1 MTMRW
6 DRRYLELA
14 KLVSTWSKDPN
25 KQVGAVVTD
34 QHYVRGLG
42 FNGFPRGIEDTPHLL
57 EDKKMKLQIVVHA
70 ETNAILA
77 ARGLGDTIYIWPC
90 LPCTQCSSLIIQ
102 AGIKRVVSSLSDKN
116 AKSKWNKDLA
126 YDTLLQAGVEVFY
139 V

>member
-1 MTMRW
+1 MTILW

-14 KLVSTWSKDPN
+14 RLVSSWSKDPN

-34 QHYVRGLG
+34 KQYVRGVG
-42 FNGFPRGIEDTPHLL
+42 FNGFPRGIDDSPHLL
-57 EDKKMKLQIVVHA
+57 EDKKFKLQIVVHA
-70 ETNAILA
+70 EVNAILA
-77 ARGLGDTIYIWPC
+77 ARGVGDTIYIWPC

-102 AGIKRVVSSLSDKN
+102 SGIKRVVSSLSDRT

-126 YDTLLQAGVEVFY
+126 LDLLQEANIEVSY